1 MNEALQA
8 FYEYVSDKLGNTLDD
23 GGSWFQ
29 FILDYLSARIA
40 LILHGFMSFVLS
52 IFGEVGKEAVS
63 VGDVVASQI
72 NKTGLTNFN
81 NFFYAIVGIIFIVF
95 CVKYGIKL
103 ILKIIDIVGNY
114 IPFT

>member
-1 MNEALQA
+1 MIEAVQA
-8 FYEYVSDKLGNTLDD
+8 YFDYISDKFGQTLDD
-23 GGSWFQ
+23 GGNLFQ
-29 FILDYLSARIA
+29 FLLDYIGARIA
-40 LILHGFMSFVLS
+40 LILHAFMGFVLS
-52 IFGEVGKEAVS
+52 LFGEVGKEAVS

-81 NFFYAIVGIIFIVF
+81 NFFYAIVGIVFIVF
-95 CVKYGIKL
+95 CIKYGVKL